1 MFDMLKVGRNIVKLR
16 GAAGLTQMGLADKL
30 GISYQAVSNW
40 ERGASMPDISKLP
53 ELGEIFNVS
62 IEEILEEGRG
72 TAILTSVLENATE
85 DYLHQHEVS
94 AIEILEVAPLLK
106 TEQIEEV
113 FEHVKANVPMGDLV
127 ALAPFLSDEVLD
139 ECARKV
145 IEIGPISNLVAL
157 APFLSEEVLDECAR
171 KVIEIGPIGD
181 LVALAPFLS
190 EEVLGECARKAFTEK
205 DAGTLL
211 QLAPFLNQ
219 EVLDECASRLYA
231 K

>member
-53 ELGEIFNVS
+53 ELAEIFNVS

-113 FEHVKANVPMGDLV
+113 FEHVKANVPIGDLV

-145 IEIGPISNLVAL
+145 IEVGPISNLVAL
-157 APFLSEEVLDECAR
+157 APFLSEEVL
-171 KVIEIGPIGD
+171 
-181 LVALAPFLS
+181 S
-190 EEVLGECARKAFTEK
+190 ECARKAFTEK

-211 QLAPFLNQ
+211 QLAPFLSQ